1 MEAPV
6 ISLKWME
13 SPFIRW
19 NWMKSP
25 FIPYTIVTGMEQREF
40 KKDTLIWNGIQWF
53 KESCYGMILN
63 NKSILWQSK
72 NIVIEHKKKRLAFF
86 SNWVHVVIKRN
97 IDMKWIQW
105 AVKKQLLWNDF
116 NNSSI
121 GHKRKHWY
129 QIETNWHKNLRY
141 WHSFHIEFTL

>member
-1 MEAPV
+1 MRLFEWILNSLARNGTHLYYLTNVMICNGIYMWMEAPV

-72 NIVIEHKKKRLAFF
+72 NIVIEHKKKRHGTLFKL
-86 SNWVHVVIKRN
+86 SSCCN
-97 IDMKWIQW
+97 
-105 AVKKQLLWNDF
+105 KK
-116 NNSSI
+116 
-121 GHKRKHWY
+121 KHWY
-129 QIETNWHKNLRY
+129 EMDPMGC
-141 WHSFHIEFTL
+141 